1 MAKLKIP
8 LRPNTKNNYELNEDA
23 MDCIV
28 WTIISNRPRIETWMM
43 FVSPEA
49 QKQIKAKREEACDAW
64 WSQSNVKQF
73 IKDYRQALAD
83 ANNPQKKNIARDK
96 EKEADDALNTFRD
109 NVINAVNTEG
119 ITDVETLA
127 DQATLLNRIGMLKD
141 EEEVQVAPI
150 RYLPQACNDSC
161 VYRLFCE
168 KGIQNGD
175 IINECDYCKAL
186 KFAKENGY
194 IYDPT
199 KLLDLPKEETKD
211 NN

>member
-8 LRPNTKNNYELNEDA
+8 LRPNTKKNYELPEEH

-28 WTIISNRPRIETWMM
+28 WTIISNRPRIETWIM
-43 FVSPEA
+43 FVAPEA
-49 QKQIKAKREEACDAW
+49 QKQIKAKREEACEAW
-64 WSQSNVKQF
+64 WSQPNVKQF
-73 IKDYRQALAD
+73 VKDYRQALD
-83 ANNPQKKNIARDK
+83 EANNPQKKVLRDK

-141 EEEVQVAPI
+141 EEEVQVAAQ
-150 RYLPQACNDSC
+150 RYLPERC
-161 VYRLFCE
+161 V
-168 KGIQNGD
+168 
-175 IINECDYCKAL
+175 ECRYK
-186 KFAKENGY
+186 KFIDEQIELGN
-194 IYDPT
+194 IV
-199 KLLDLPKEETKD
+199 ED